1 MGDNYNVYNTFDSNF
16 INYGELYKTPQDMK
30 MNSKTLIGDYADA
43 LIKGPSDVYIDS
55 PNLAGNRYFI
65 NTHTLC
71 ANKENINDTNER
83 SILVD
88 NVMKSALNQT
98 KGGNKGLIYSLI
110 ASMKTLDTN
119 AMFLDMSNNQPTSFD
134 KHSPS
139 AYLSKIDETPMPL
152 CSKVSVYSDDNR
164 SDIISGWVTKEDK
177 QQIDPAA
184 LAEVQKEGFINIGD
198 YVNPDQ
204 TPNDYV
210 AQTNKLH
217 TAMQEQADTISDETR
232 KNAKKY
238 LDQAQSQ
245 IKKHNKKGTDF
256 SVSAAS
262 ENMDR
267 VKKNR
272 EEGGKRGDK
281 AKQTGQRTMLRMKTE
296 EFLVTNKPTGGVGYT
311 IVELLT
317 TLINAKF
324 ECGEDGAQQSRI
336 PAACIKEIFS
346 KDVPPNEPSKDG
358 NRTNLCEGQTFNEI
372 SVQNFADDLVSLVKT
387 NQDNIDTLKLPG
399 LPPKQICI
407 RVPIPLTP
415 FQKLFREKQR
425 FESKN
430 INGSDYPK
438 YISALEIFRPLI
450 AREIVRYRNVGV
462 FGQCE
467 AVDNNSGSSSS
478 SSSDSKKCE
487 GFTTQ
492 LLTTPTNKI
501 DCSLLSTTSYFYII
515 ILVFLVFY
523 IVYRFLIRVFRLD
536 KPLKFIPL
544 KM

>member
-1 MGDNYNVYNTFDSNF
+1 MGDNYNVYNNFDSNF
-16 INYGELYKTPQDMK
+16 INYGELYKTPQGMK
-30 MNSKTLIGDYADA
+30 MNSKKLIGDYADA

-152 CSKVSVYSDDNR
+152 CSKVSVYGDDKR

-177 QQIDPAA
+177 QKIDPAA
-184 LAEVQKEGFINIGD
+184 LAEVQKEGYINMGD
-198 YVNPDQ
+198 YVKAGQ
-204 TPNDYV
+204 TPNDFA

-217 TAMQEQADTISDETR
+217 TAMQEQSDTIQDETR
-232 KNAKKY
+232 KNSKKY
-238 LDQAQSQ
+238 LDQAQAQ

-281 AKQTGQRTMLRMKTE
+281 AKQSGQGQMLKMKTE
-296 EFLVTNKPTGGVGYT
+296 EFLVTNKPTGGVGYST
-311 IVELLT
+311 LELLT
-317 TLINAKF
+317 TLINSTF
-324 ECGEDGAQQSRI
+324 NCGEDGGKKSRI
-336 PAACIKEIFS
+336 PSACIKVIFS
-346 KDVPPNEPSKDG
+346 KDVPPNQPSKDAT
-358 NRTNLCEGQTFNEI
+358 RTNLCEGQTFNEI
-372 SVQNFADDLVSLVKT
+372 SVQNFADDLINSVKT
-387 NQDNIDTLKLPG
+387 NQDNTDTLKLPE
-399 LPPKQICI
+399 LPSQLICI
-407 RVPIPLTP
+407 RVPIPLTGM
-415 FQKLFREKQR
+415 QKMFGAKQTN
-425 FESKN
+425 ESKP
-430 INGSDYPK
+430 INGYDYGI
-438 YISALEIFRPLI
+438 YESALEIFRPLI

-462 FGQCE
+462 FGQCK
-467 AVDNNSGSSSS
+467 AVANKS
-478 SSSDSKKCE
+478 E

-515 ILVFLVFY
+515 ILVFLFFY
-523 IVYRFLIRVFRLD
+523 IVYSFLMRVLRLD
-536 KPLKFIPL
+536 KSFKFKPL